1 MKMVWFKD
9 YYSPFSECTSIPV
22 CLAYV
27 ALMAARDG
35 GGGGGLLPYKRLLG
49 MCRWMEPHFQE
60 WSDYNGVAFSRE
72 LLEWGRAF
80 SDFWG

>member
-9 YYSPFSECTSIPV
+9 YYSSFSECTSIRV

-27 ALMAARDG
+27 ALMAARG
-35 GGGGGLLPYKRLLG
+35 GRRGGGLLPYTRLMG
-49 MCRWMEPHFQE
+49 MCRWIGPHFHE

-80 SDFWG
+80 SDF